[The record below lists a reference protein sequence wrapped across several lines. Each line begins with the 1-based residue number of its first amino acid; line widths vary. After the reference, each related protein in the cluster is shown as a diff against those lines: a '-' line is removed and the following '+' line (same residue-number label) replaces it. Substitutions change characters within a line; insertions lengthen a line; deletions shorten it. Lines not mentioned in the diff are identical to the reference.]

1 MATGTFSGL
10 SRAAR
15 AAPAAVRRI
24 SVNRLA
30 VPALRRISVNRLAV
44 PAGLVLYASWATN
57 VTWPLLASP
66 QDSVFGGIGDQT
78 AGIAHMREWIESGLF
93 PFLPGTIEDFSAPEG
108 LSLTWGVNLSAWG
121 WTFPSWV
128 IALVVGAT
136 ASLALVTWTGIV
148 LSGLT
153 MQVLATRLTGS
164 HAAGFVSGFA
174 FAFYPYAIFKAAGHP
189 HFAHGWPLALMA
201 WRMLEVAE
209 APTRRNTVLA
219 ALAALVAIGF
229 TPYYVLIGGVLFATC
244 LVLAIVYGWR
254 VGEFKQQLKAQM
266 VIAACLATYVGVVY
280 LATVSG
286 GQNLRQH
293 PQEYLTVYAAR
304 AHEYVVPF
312 AHHRLFGEKTL
323 PWLVT
328 QQHGSNFS
336 ETTLYLGIVVLALA
350 LVATFAALRPE
361 TPPRLRWGWGAAT
374 VIALMGVVWSAPPH
388 VDVLGVLAPFP
399 SSFVGDI
406 TTTWRVYSRFVVDV
420 MLGASLMAG
429 VGVAALIRGR
439 GPVAAGATAAV
450 LVGAIAVDFYW
461 RPGVTPLRETPPV
474 YELLRERPGGILAQ
488 YPLLPTG
495 FGDGAEL
502 LYQDAHGHPLLNGYP
517 EGYAERRAST
527 LYFVNRSR
535 TARGL
540 ASLGVRYVLIPHDIS
555 PWAPS
560 PDPGK
565 PGRGFRLVG
574 SGVYGSVTSSVYRVT
589 AAPDLGYVYILGG
602 AWADEGPPND
612 PFNWITAPRAELS
625 VDAPLCKRPCRGHL
639 RLRLS
644 AFGWRREV
652 TLRLKDGKVLWRGR
666 VARRADVAV
675 PLEVDGRAVI
685 TLTTVPG
692 PVPVRRIDPRRA
704 DYRSLSV
711 SVSRMRFTR

>member
-1 MATGTFSGL
+1 
-10 SRAAR
+10 
-15 AAPAAVRRI
+15 
-24 SVNRLA
+24 
-30 VPALRRISVNRLAV
+30 
-44 PAGLVLYASWATN
+44 VLYASWATN

-78 AGIAHMREWIESGLF
+78 AGIALMRELSESGLF
-93 PFLPGTIEDFSAPEG
+93 PFLPGTVEDFSAPEG
-108 LSLTWGVNLSAWG
+108 LRLSWGANLSAWG

-128 IALVVGAT
+128 IALVLGPT
-136 ASLALVTWTGIV
+136 ASLSLTTWAGIV

-153 MQVLATRLTGS
+153 MQMLATRLTRS
-164 HAAGFVSGFA
+164 HAAGVVSGFA

-209 APTRRNTVLA
+209 APTRRNIVLG
-219 ALAALVAIGF
+219 ALAALLAIGF

-244 LVLAIVYGWR
+244 MVLAIVYAWR
-254 VGEFKQQLKAQM
+254 LGQLTQQLKAQL
-266 VIAACLATYVGVVY
+266 IIGACLATYVGVVY
-280 LATVSG
+280 LVTISRG
-286 GQNLRQH
+286 GQSLREH
-293 PQEYLTVYAAR
+293 PQEYLTVFAAR

-312 AHHRLFGEKTL
+312 AHHRVFGETTL

-361 TPPRLRWGWGAAT
+361 TPPRLRWGLGAAM

-399 SSFVGDI
+399 SSFVGEI

-420 MLGASLMAG
+420 MLGTSLMAG

-439 GPVAAGATAAV
+439 GPIAAGATAAL
-450 LVGAIAVDFYW
+450 LVGAIAMDFYW

-488 YPLLPTG
+488 YPLLPAG
-495 FGDGAEL
+495 FGAGEEL
-502 LYQDAHGHPLLNGYP
+502 LYQEAHGHPLLNGYA
-517 EGYAERRAST
+517 ETSYAERRAST

-540 ASLGVRYVLIPHDIS
+540 ASLGVRYVLVPDDIS

-574 SGVYGSVTSSVYRVT
+574 SDVYGSVTSSVYRVT
-589 AAPDLGYVYILGG
+589 AAPDLGYVYILAG
-602 AWADEGPPND
+602 AWADEGPLND
-612 PFNWITAPRAELS
+612 TFNWITVSRAELS

-639 RLRLS
+639 RLRLA
-644 AFGWRREV
+644 AFGFRREV
-652 TLRLKDGKVLWRGR
+652 TLRFKDEKVLWRGR
-666 VARRADVAV
+666 IGTRGADIAV

-692 PVPVRRIDPRRA
+692 PVPVRRIDPHRP
-704 DYRSLSV
+704 DYRSLAV
-711 SVSRMRFTR
+711 RVSRMRFTR